1 MFFKRKLRFNLIDEA
16 KKLNN
21 YYFAMAIFR
30 SIHRKI
36 HGLSTKSRGVLAIS
50 GAGHGKSSTMQEIFD
65 GLELSKYSSGFYVP
79 SGMGTGIGLLQ
90 VLRDHPD
97 HIIFIDELLADTT
110 AHQNALKQII
120 SGSIS
125 YIKYNSTHIEPFNSV
140 VIAATNGI
148 KLTKNSEHILAM
160 LDRFSIIKIDDLV
173 SPEKCF
179 DDMTNIKPNIDWDKI
194 RKNLCKK
201 IIGIRLSQEEKD
213 LIKIYW
219 LEKAKESL
227 DQEKV
232 LRRQCADYIDWF
244 LFFKQM
250 NFPDYF
256 SVARELADNTVVC
269 NPVYCIKLSPV
280 EKIIYKA
287 IKNNG
292 LVLRSVIINKCQQEG
307 LSQCNTTIDK
317 SLDALVINRIINRS
331 NQGEYS
337 LKR

>member
-1 MFFKRKLRFNLIDEA
+1 MIDEA

-21 YYFAMAIFR
+21 YYFAMSIFR
-30 SIHRKI
+30 AIHRKI

-65 GLELSKYSSGFYVP
+65 GLEIQKYSSGFYVP

-125 YIKYNSTHIEPFNSV
+125 YIKYNSVNIEPFNSA

-148 KLTKNSEHILAM
+148 KLGKNSEHVIAM
-160 LDRFSIIKIDDLV
+160 LDRFSIIKMDDLV

-179 DDMTNIKPNIDWDKI
+179 DDMITSKPSIDWKKI
-194 RKNLCKK
+194 RHNLCSK
-201 IIGIRLSQEEKD
+201 ISGVKLIPEEKD
-213 LIKIYW
+213 LIKLYW
-219 LEKAKESL
+219 LEKASESL

-244 LFFKQM
+244 LFCKQINIINYM
-250 NFPDYF
+250 DI
-256 SVARELADNTVVC
+256 ARDLGNNTVVC
-269 NPVYCIKLSPV
+269 NPIYCIKLSPV
-280 EKIIYKA
+280 EKIIYKT

-292 LVLRSVIINKCQQEG
+292 KVLRSVIVNKCQQEG
-307 LSQCNTTIDK
+307 LSQCNKVIDK
-317 SLDALVINRIINRS
+317 SLDALVVNRIINRS
-331 NQGEYS
+331 NIGEYS
-337 LKR
+337 LKKVKN